1 MPDHKHGC
9 VSLFAIL
16 VFLFC
21 ALPPAFSQGR
31 SLTERECVLTEGG
44 EVIWDLRSYQ
54 WVCCVPIGE
63 DLEKCFP
70 ISDKEKL
77 PKTSIKPLPKKGS
90 KVIVKPKD
98 PQSQTE

>member
-1 MPDHKHGC
+1 MQDHKTARVNLC
-9 VSLFAIL
+9 VII
-16 VFLFC
+16 VFIFC

-63 DLEKCFP
+63 DLEKCIP

-77 PKTSIKPLPKKGS
+77 PKTSLKPIPKKGS
-90 KVIVKPKD
+90 KVIVRPKA
-98 PQSQTE
+98 PQRQTD